1 MTRASTR
8 RLRAFK
14 KLAKRALLIRFVLG
28 RGGESLGVLPLIDDE
43 QGSNQEAVV
52 FGHSDLSI

>member
-1 MTRASTR
+1 
-8 RLRAFK
+8 
-14 KLAKRALLIRFVLG
+14 
-28 RGGESLGVLPLIDDE
+28 LGVLPLIDDE